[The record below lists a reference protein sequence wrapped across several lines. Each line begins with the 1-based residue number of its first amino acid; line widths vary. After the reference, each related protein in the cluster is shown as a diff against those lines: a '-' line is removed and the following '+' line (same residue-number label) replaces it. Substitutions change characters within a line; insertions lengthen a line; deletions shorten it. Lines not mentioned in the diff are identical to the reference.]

1 MCLKEEFWLKI
12 GSLFAGIG
20 GIELGFKKVG
30 FKTAWAIEID
40 TKACITY
47 KANHKHKIINE
58 DLAKVDLS
66 KLNKIDIL
74 TAGFPCQAFSVAGY
88 RKGFKD
94 ERGNVFFEILRYLE
108 YFKPE
113 IIFLENVKNLFKHDG
128 GRTFTIIKTELEKA
142 GYNIKYQI
150 LNTCEYGN
158 IPQNRERIYIVGF
171 LDFNKCE
178 MFNFPAKIKLTNKI
192 SHLLEQGVEKDFYYN
207 KHKYYNE
214 LKQNMRNKETLY
226 QWRRHYVRENKNNL
240 CPTLTANM
248 GTGGHN
254 VPLVLDDDIRKLTPR
269 ECARFQGFDDDFIL
283 PNELSKATLYKQIGN
298 SVSVS
303 VIANIAKEI
312 KRVIKNEFRNEF
324 RAVC

>member
-1 MCLKEEFWLKI
+1 MKI

-20 GIELGFKKVG
+20 GIELGFKKAG
-30 FKTAWAIEID
+30 FKTAWAVEID
-40 TKACITY
+40 EKACITY
-47 KANHKHKIINE
+47 RANHKHKIINQ
-58 DLAKVDLS
+58 DLAKVDLN
-66 KLNKIDIL
+66 KLSNIDIL

-88 RKGFKD
+88 QKGFND

-108 YFKPE
+108 YFKPQ
-113 IIFLENVKNLFKHDG
+113 IVFLENVKNLFKHDEG
-128 GRTFTIIKTELEKA
+128 KTFATIKKELQRF
-142 GYNIKYQI
+142 GYSLKYQI

-171 LDFNKCE
+171 LDSSKCE
-178 MFNFPAKIKLTNKI
+178 VFNFPTKIKLTNKI
-192 SHLLEQGVEKDFYYN
+192 SDLLQQGVEKDFYYT
-207 KHKYYNE
+207 KHKYYTK
-214 LKQNMRNKETLY
+214 LKQDVQSKETLY

-269 ECARFQGFDDDFIL
+269 ECARFQGFDDSFIL
-283 PNELSKATLYKQIGN
+283 PCELSKATLYKQIGN

-312 KRVIKNEFRNEF
+312 KKVI
-324 RAVC
+324 